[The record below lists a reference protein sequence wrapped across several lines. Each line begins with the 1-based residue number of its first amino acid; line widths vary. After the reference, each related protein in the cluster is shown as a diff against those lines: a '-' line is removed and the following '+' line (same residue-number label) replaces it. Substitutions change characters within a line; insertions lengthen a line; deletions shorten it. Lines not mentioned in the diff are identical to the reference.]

1 MNTSRTPESVNHSTS
16 AEKVSP
22 TAAIGLREDAFA
34 VPIIQEIEK
43 RTGRQVFHAAVYI
56 ALRHLE
62 AES

>member
-1 MNTSRTPESVNHSTS
+1 MS
-16 AEKVSP
+16 AEAPSS

-62 AES
+62 AKGLVSSRRPETRS